1 MKPSIMV
8 RRFPPTPR
16 ATPGWDWL
24 GGSLSLGE
32 SDGLGWRADIHVCE
46 TAERL
51 ASCTVALYSTRVFLP
66 RSCVCWVPLPW
77 V

>member
-1 MKPSIMV
+1 VAAAIAWSDAKAYS
-8 RRFPPTPR
+8 
-16 ATPGWDWL
+16 GLDWL

-51 ASCTVALYSTRVFLP
+51 ASCIVHVCFRLG
-66 RSCVCWVPLPW
+66 CVCWV
-77 V
+77 